1 MASRETD
8 PFAKGQHSRSAIPG
22 ELGELKIFLFVVVI
36 VVVIIVIAVVINAV
50 IIIVVIVVVV
60 DP

>member
-1 MASRETD
+1 MLKASTPDQQYLVSWCSREET
-8 PFAKGQHSRSAIPG
+8 
-22 ELGELKIFLFVVVI
+22 GELKIFLFVVVI